1 MLELR
6 QITKRFGDVLAND
19 HVNIVVKRGTI
30 HAIVGENGAGKS
42 TAMRIAYGFY
52 TPDAGEILVDGQ
64 VRDIRSPHDAIALGI
79 GMVHQHFMLVE
90 TMTVAENI
98 VLGAEPG
105 SSFALDLKSAASQ
118 IRQLSEEFKLAV
130 NPNEPVEHLSVG
142 QQQRVELLK
151 ALYRHARLLILDEP
165 TAVLTPLEVQEFFS
179 ILRRM
184 REQGKTVIII
194 THKLSEVLAISDEVT
209 VMRDGK
215 VVGRVQ
221 TKDTNA
227 AELARMMVG
236 REVLLRVEKPDPD
249 VGRTALEVRNLS
261 VISANGA
268 KHVDDV
274 SDNVSFAGN
283 EGRGAKRVDDV
294 SFQVRSGE
302 IVGIAGVEGNGQ
314 TELIEALAG
323 LVDPAQMAGEII
335 ADGRNINALG
345 ARVRRELGIAHI
357 PEDRH
362 RRGLLLEF
370 SLAENS
376 ILGVHYRPP
385 IAAVAGGVII
395 DENAVQRRA
404 SEIIEKFDVRP
415 PNASLPARALSGG
428 NQQKLIIGREYHV
441 NPKVLLVSQPTRGV
455 DIGAIEFIHR
465 QLVKLRDQGCAILL
479 VSAEL
484 EEVTSLSDRLLI
496 IHAGRIA
503 GEVDPKVATLEEIGL
518 LMTRGH

>member
-1 MLELR
+1 
-6 QITKRFGDVLAND
+6 
-19 HVNIVVKRGTI
+19 
-30 HAIVGENGAGKS
+30 
-42 TAMRIAYGFY
+42 
-52 TPDAGEILVDGQ
+52 
-64 VRDIRSPHDAIALGI
+64 
-79 GMVHQHFMLVE
+79 
-90 TMTVAENI
+90 MTVAENI

-105 SSFALDLKSAASQ
+105 SALALDLKSAASQ

-165 TAVLTPLEVQEFFS
+165 TAVLTPLEVEEFFA

-227 AELARMMVG
+227 AELARLMVG
-236 REVLLRVEKPDPD
+236 REVLLRVEKSDPE
-249 VGRTALEVRNLS
+249 VGRSELEVRNLS
-261 VISANGA
+261 VSDVNGT
-268 KHVDDV
+268 KRVN
-274 SDNVSFAGN
+274 NVSF
-283 EGRGAKRVDDV
+283 E
-294 SFQVRSGE
+294 VRSGE

-323 LVDPAQMAGEII
+323 LVEPARLSGEINFE
-335 ADGRNINALG
+335 GRNINAMS

-362 RRGLLLEF
+362 RRGLLLDF

-385 IAAVAGGVII
+385 VAALAGGIFL
-395 DENAVQRRA
+395 DENAIQRRA
-404 SEIIEKFDVRP
+404 TEIIREFDVRP
-415 PNASLPARALSGG
+415 PNAALPARALSGG
-428 NQQKLIIGREYHV
+428 NQQKLIIGREYHLD
-441 NPKVLLVSQPTRGV
+441 PKLLLVSQPTRGV

-465 QLVKLRDQGCAILL
+465 QLVSLRDSGCAILL

-484 EEVTSLSDRLLI
+484 EEVTSLSDRLLV
-496 IHAGRIA
+496 IHEGRIA
-503 GEVDPKVATLEEIGL
+503 GEVDPKVGTLEEIGL